1 MDWTEVAGLLPP
13 ADAERVLDAVSI
25 GEQEGALDDLVACLV
40 RDGVVLPAAVREWIL
55 AEAEDWDVRERVE
68 AALSGRPA

>member
-1 MDWTEVAGLLPP
+1 MDWVEVVKLLPA

-40 RDGVVLPAAVREWIL
+40 RDGVAVPGAVRDWIL
-55 AEAEDWDVRERVE
+55 AEAEDWDVRDRVE
-68 AALSGRPA
+68 AALSGRFG

>member
-1 MDWTEVAGLLPP
+1 MDWREVAGLLPA

-40 RDGVVLPAAVREWIL
+40 RDRVTLPESVRTWIL
-55 AEAEDWDVRERVE
+55 AEAEDWDVRDRIE
-68 AALSGRPA
+68 AALTV